1 MHERGS
7 PMSTPTTYRGSITR
21 EQWLVDETRTVARLR
36 LEDPTLLDTRALAEY
51 ILENNLFQYPTEREV
66 GSIARACARR
76 LDALSSDPDRRNR
89 LTGLIARGTIEQLR
103 QANLYALMCDN
114 RLVWDFMT
122 CVVADKFS
130 MLDTH
135 LRKAE
140 IAAFLEGLRA
150 QDERVA
156 TWSPATL
163 NKIRQVLSHCLE
175 QCGMY
180 DRKTE
185 RLSTLLLD
193 YDLENLMRENGDAG
207 ILPAFGLAQ

>member
-1 MHERGS
+1 
-7 PMSTPTTYRGSITR
+7 MSAPVTYRGSITR

-36 LEDPTLLDTRALAEY
+36 LEDPSFLDTRALAAH

-76 LDALSSDPDRRNR
+76 LDALSTDPERRER
-89 LTGLIARGTIEQLR
+89 LTRLIAHGTIEQLR
-103 QANLYALMCDN
+103 QANLYALMRDN

-122 CVVADKFS
+122 CVVESKFS
-130 MLDTH
+130 LLDMH
-135 LRKAE
+135 LGKAE
-140 IAAFLEGLRA
+140 IATFLEGLHA

-156 TWSPATL
+156 SWSPATL
-163 NKIRQVLSHCLE
+163 NKIRQVLAQCLE

-185 RLSTLLLD
+185 QLSTLLLD
-193 YDLENLMRENGDAG
+193 YDLENLIRENGDAG

>member
-1 MHERGS
+1 
-7 PMSTPTTYRGSITR
+7 MSAPITYRGSITR

-36 LEDPTLLDTRALAEY
+36 LEDPSFLDTRALAAH
-51 ILENNLFQYPTEREV
+51 ILEDNLFQYPTEREV

-76 LDALSSDPDRRNR
+76 LDALSTNPDRRER
-89 LTGLIARGTIEQLR
+89 LTRLIAHGTTEQLR
-103 QANLYALMCDN
+103 QANLYALMRDN

-122 CVVADKFS
+122 CVVESKFS
-130 MLDTH
+130 LLDMH
-135 LRKAE
+135 LGKAE
-140 IAAFLEGLRA
+140 IATFLEGLRA

-163 NKIRQVLSHCLE
+163 NKIRQVLAQCLE

-180 DRKTE
+180 KRKTE
-185 RLSTLLLD
+185 QLSTLLLD
-193 YDLENLMRENGDAG
+193 YDLENLIRENGDAG

>member
-1 MHERGS
+1 
-7 PMSTPTTYRGSITR
+7 
-21 EQWLVDETRTVARLR
+21 
-36 LEDPTLLDTRALAEY
+36 
-51 ILENNLFQYPTEREV
+51 
-66 GSIARACARR
+66 
-76 LDALSSDPDRRNR
+76 
-89 LTGLIARGTIEQLR
+89 
-103 QANLYALMCDN
+103 MCDN

-122 CVVADKFS
+122 CVVAGKFS

-135 LRKAE
+135 LGKAE
-140 IAAFLEGLRA
+140 TAAFLEGLRA

-163 NKIRQVLSHCLE
+163 NNTLRQVLLHCLE

-185 RLSTLLLD
+185 RLSSAPAD

>member
-1 MHERGS
+1 
-7 PMSTPTTYRGSITR
+7 MSAPVTYRGSITR

-36 LEDPTLLDTRALAEY
+36 LEDPSFLDTRSLAAH
-51 ILENNLFQYPTEREV
+51 ILEDNLFQYPTEREV

-76 LDALSSDPDRRNR
+76 LDALSTDPERRER
-89 LTGLIARGTIEQLR
+89 LTRLIAHGTIEQLR
-103 QANLYALMCDN
+103 QANLYALMRDN

-122 CVVADKFS
+122 CVVESKFS
-130 MLDTH
+130 LLDMH
-135 LRKAE
+135 LGKAE
-140 IAAFLEGLRA
+140 IATFLEGLRA

-163 NKIRQVLSHCLE
+163 NKIRQVLAQCLE

-185 RLSTLLLD
+185 QLSTLLLD
-193 YDLENLMRENGDAG
+193 YDLENLIRENGDAG
-207 ILPAFGLAQ
+207 ILPAFGLTQ

>member
-1 MHERGS
+1 
-7 PMSTPTTYRGSITR
+7 MSAPVTYRGSITR

-36 LEDPTLLDTRALAEY
+36 LEDPALLDTRALAAH

-76 LDALSSDPDRRNR
+76 LDALSSDPDRRDR
-89 LTGLIARGTIEQLR
+89 LTHLIARGTTEQLR

-122 CVVADKFS
+122 CAV
-130 MLDTH
+130 
-135 LRKAE
+135 
-140 IAAFLEGLRA
+140 
-150 QDERVA
+150 VA

-163 NKIRQVLSHCLE
+163 NKIRQVLAQCLE

-185 RLSTLLLD
+185 QLSTLLLD
-193 YDLENLMRENGDAG
+193 YDLENLIRENGDAG
-207 ILPAFGLAQ
+207 ILPAFGLTR